1 MKVRSVDDLLEP
13 PGDNCF
19 NSATISIS
27 RDEVLALYDRQYE
40 RLSKKSKDEL
50 IKMLIGEKPYFV

>member
-27 RDEVLALYDRQYE
+27 RDEVIALYDRQYE
-40 RLSKKSKDEL
+40 RLTKKSKDEL